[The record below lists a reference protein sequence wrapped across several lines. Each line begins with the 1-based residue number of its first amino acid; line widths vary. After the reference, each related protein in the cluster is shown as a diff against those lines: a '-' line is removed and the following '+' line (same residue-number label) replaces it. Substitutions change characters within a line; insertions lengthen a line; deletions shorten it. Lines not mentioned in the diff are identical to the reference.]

1 MIAKITRGKNPGN
14 IGAYL
19 HGPGTANEHRYVD
32 ARNIRRHGGIV
43 IGGNLHLDGDTMP
56 DHWVKEFRAAMR
68 TRPEIK
74 NPIWHVS
81 LRNTERDRILSD
93 AQWADAGQTFAEHM
107 GFEEHPWV
115 MVRHGEDHVHLV
127 VSRVSDLGEV
137 WHGRHDRRNAQR
149 ACTALED
156 EYGLEAAP
164 RQRQHTVK
172 QSVQAERDRY
182 RTQASQLAEKRAQD
196 LADFQRVQRFMRQM
210 NLGHPLSKPRQAP
223 STERSRHHPVAEPSR
238 SYLHRSQDRDQDRGF
253 ER

>member
-32 ARNIRRHGGIV
+32 ARNTRRHGGIV
-43 IGGNLHLDGDTMP
+43 VGGNLHLHGDTMP

-81 LRNTERDRILSD
+81 LRNTERDRTLSN
-93 AQWADAGQTFAEHM
+93 AEWADAGQTFAEHM
-107 GFEEHPWV
+107 GFEDHPWV

-149 ACTALED
+149 ACAALET
-156 EYGLEAAP
+156 EYGLDTAP
-164 RQRQHTVK
+164 RRKQPRTVK
-172 QSVQAERDRY
+172 QSVQTEREHFK
-182 RTQASQLAEKRAQD
+182 TQASQLAEYRAQT
-196 LADFQRVQRFMRQM
+196 LARFQEIQR
-210 NLGHPLSKPRQAP
+210 LRQAMFP
-223 STERSRHHPVAEPSR
+223 HPPGSRTTQSEAPRRSPVAEPYR
-238 SYLHRSQDRDQDRGF
+238 PHRDKGQDRGF

>member
-1 MIAKITRGKNPGN
+1 MIANITRGKNPGN

-19 HGPGTANEHRYVD
+19 HGPGTANEHRYID
-32 ARNIRRHGGIV
+32 AHNTRHHGGIV
-43 IGGNLHLDGDTMP
+43 IGGNLHLTGDTMP
-56 DHWVKEFRAAMR
+56 DFWVKEMRAAMR

-107 GFEEHPWV
+107 GFEQHPWV

-127 VSRVSDLGEV
+127 VSRVNDLGEV

-149 ACTALED
+149 ACTALETA
-156 EYGLEAAP
+156 YGLDTAP
-164 RQRQHTVK
+164 RRKQPHTVK
-172 QSVQAERDRY
+172 QSVHAEREY
-182 RTQASQLAEKRAQD
+182 FKTQASQLAEHRAQK
-196 LADFQRVQRFMRQM
+196 LARFQEVQR
-210 NLGHPLSKPRQAP
+210 LRQAMFP
-223 STERSRHHPVAEPSR
+223 HPPGSRINQSEAPRRSPVAEPYR
-238 SYLHRSQDRDQDRGF
+238 PHRDRDQDRGF

>member
-32 ARNIRRHGGIV
+32 AHNTRHHGGIV
-43 IGGNLHLDGDTMP
+43 IGGNLHLNGDTMP

-107 GFEEHPWV
+107 GFAEHPWV
-115 MVRHGEDHVHLV
+115 MVRHGEDHVHIV
-127 VSRVSDLGEV
+127 VSRISDLGEV

-149 ACTALED
+149 ACTALETQ
-156 EYGLEAAP
+156 YGLATAP
-164 RQRQHTVK
+164 RRKLPRTVK
-172 QSVQAERDRY
+172 QSVHAERDHFK
-182 RTQASQLAEKRAQD
+182 TQANHLVEKRAKQ
-196 LADFQRVQRFMRQM
+196 LADYQRVQRFMRR
-210 NLGHPLSKPRQAP
+210 NGPKGHPIRDAP
-223 STERSRHHPVAEPSR
+223 ATPATPSR
-238 SYLHRSQDRDQDRGF
+238 GHRYYSQHKNQDRGF

>member
-32 ARNIRRHGGIV
+32 ARNTRHHGGIV
-43 IGGNLHLDGDTMP
+43 IGGNLHLNGDTTP

-68 TRPEIK
+68 TRPEIR

-81 LRNTERDRILSD
+81 LRNTARDRILSD

-115 MVRHGEDHVHLV
+115 MVRHGDDHVHIV

-149 ACTALED
+149 ACAALET
-156 EYGLEAAP
+156 EYGLDTAP
-164 RQRQHTVK
+164 RRKQPHTVK
-172 QSVQAERDRY
+172 QSVHAEREHFKA
-182 RTQASQLAEKRAQD
+182 QANQLAEKRAQD

-210 NLGHPLSKPRQAP
+210 NHGHPLSKPKQSH
-223 STERSRHHPVAEPSR
+223 STEKSRHHPVAEPYR
-238 SYLHRSQDRDQDRGF
+238 PHRDRDQNRGF

>member
-32 ARNIRRHGGIV
+32 AHNTRHHGGIV

-56 DHWVKEFRAAMR
+56 DHWAKEFRAAMR

-81 LRNTERDRILSD
+81 LRNTERDRTL
-93 AQWADAGQTFAEHM
+93 ANAEWADAGQTFAEHM
-107 GFEEHPWV
+107 GFDQHPWV

-127 VSRVSDLGEV
+127 VSRINDLGEV

-149 ACTALED
+149 ACTALET
-156 EYGLEAAP
+156 EYGLESAP
-164 RQRQHTVK
+164 RRKQPRTVK
-172 QSVQAERDRY
+172 QSVHAERDHFK
-182 RTQASQLAEKRAQD
+182 TQASQLAEQRAQE
-196 LADFQRVQRFMRQM
+196 LARFQEIQR
-210 NLGHPLSKPRQAP
+210 LRQAVFP
-223 STERSRHHPVAEPSR
+223 HPPGSRVNQSATHQRHPVAEPYR
-238 SYLHRSQDRDQDRGF
+238 PHRGADQDRGF